1 MGSLRLQFGGGR
13 DILRCNMFRKDKLHI
28 VLLVCALL
36 LCLAANGSMGA
47 PEEEPAQSYPAGSTV
62 LADGPPEAGD
72 EGAVRNE
79 EAPEAVEESPY
90 DSAPLYINGIL
101 SSECIVV
108 DGTAR
113 MSPGRFAQ
121 LAGLDYDGVSIGG
134 VKPQV
139 YGDYV
144 AVNGR
149 CLYLGGGLM
158 ELGGEL
164 LWPLRVLAEIFSC
177 PVTWQ
182 DGSIDL
188 DLTNPQLLESGDTY
202 YNEEDVYWLSRIIY
216 AESGNQSLAGQIG
229 VGNVVLNRVASPLFP
244 DSVFEVIFDRSYG
257 VQFSPVE
264 NGSIYSVPDDEA
276 VVAAKLALDGANT
289 VGESLYFV
297 NPYIGAG
304 GWFAA
309 NLSYVTSI
317 GDHVFYA

>member
-1 MGSLRLQFGGGR
+1 MEGA
-13 DILRCNMFRKDKLHI
+13 KY
-28 VLLVCALL
+28 LVANDRYLYVKNGL
-36 LCLAANGSMGA
+36 TSIDGELAA
-47 PEEEPAQSYPAGSTV
+47 PV
-62 LADGPPEAGD
+62 
-72 EGAVRNE
+72 
-79 EAPEAVEESPY
+79 
-90 DSAPLYINGIL
+90 
-101 SSECIVV
+101 
-108 DGTAR
+108 
-113 MSPGRFAQ
+113 
-121 LAGLDYDGVSIGG
+121 
-134 VKPQV
+134 
-139 YGDYV
+139 
-144 AVNGR
+144 
-149 CLYLGGGLM
+149 
-158 ELGGEL
+158 
-164 LWPLRVLAEIFSC
+164 RVLAEIYN
-177 PVTWQ
+177 
-182 DGSIDL
+182 L
-188 DLTNPQLLESGDTY
+188 DVGFDNETDCVYLTRQEDADAYLESGDTY
-202 YNEEDVYWLSRIIY
+202 YNGDTLYWLSRIIY